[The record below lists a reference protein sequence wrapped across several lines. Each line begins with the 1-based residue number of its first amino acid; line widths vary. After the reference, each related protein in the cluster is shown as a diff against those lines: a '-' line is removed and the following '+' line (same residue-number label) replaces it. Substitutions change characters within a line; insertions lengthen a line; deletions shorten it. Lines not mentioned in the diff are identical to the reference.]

1 MSDLQLNATLLY
13 GLPAFFTRHWCC
25 WMHSKFQMWFSKRLP
40 GLHNYSYKDFTSSK
54 LPQSWIILGKG
65 LIWLGVIKFC
75 LALLKYQLMTSF
87 SSVLLRKRV
96 VIILSFLG
104 GGATFVLD
112 QIYLVRVSSVCGICY
127 FVIQTNSLVGFKCLI
142 AKVDFTEFLR
152 VSFMSSWINS

>member
-1 MSDLQLNATLLY
+1 M
-13 GLPAFFTRHWCC
+13 
-25 WMHSKFQMWFSKRLP
+25 
-40 GLHNYSYKDFTSSK
+40 
-54 LPQSWIILGKG
+54 
-65 LIWLGVIKFC
+65 
-75 LALLKYQLMTSF
+75 
-87 SSVLLRKRV
+87 

-152 VSFMSSWINS
+152 VSFMSS